1 MVSHPTDQ
9 VATWGGTFD
18 YTRPIYVQLAAVLRA
33 RILASSGDVSGARV
47 HAAPVIAQQFGVSTK
62 TALRALRVLRNEGV
76 IDFRRGRPIRIKNV
90 SSIREKDETLCS
102 LMDAIARALDEG
114 FTQAELISLVDESLA
129 STVRGSHLDERQT
142 RVRALV
148 AAGAIDVDGSDV
160 DLVGDSE
167 FPTPRAADTAPQR
180 PSDQWSVLT
189 G

>member
-90 SSIREKDETLCS
+90 SAIREKDETLS
-102 LMDAIARALDEG
+102 GLMAAIARALDEG
-114 FTQAELISLVDESLA
+114 FTQAQLISLVDESLA
-129 STVRGSHLDERQT
+129 SAVRGSHLDEQHA
-142 RVRALV
+142 RVRALKP
-148 AAGAIDVDGSDV
+148 AETSDADESDVDGE
-160 DLVGDSE
+160 GDSE
-167 FPTPRAADTAPQR
+167 FPTPRAVDDAPQR